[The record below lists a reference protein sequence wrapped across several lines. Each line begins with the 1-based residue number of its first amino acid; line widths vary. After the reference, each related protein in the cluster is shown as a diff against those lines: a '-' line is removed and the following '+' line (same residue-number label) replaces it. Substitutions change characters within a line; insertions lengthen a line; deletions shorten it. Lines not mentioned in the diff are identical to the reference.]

1 MGKNKTRDGAKISYI
16 VRVAREI
23 GATLRD
29 GTNHLVI
36 LNYAGLRPCPVATS
50 TDARRM
56 IAPWLAQARGC
67 SNTEAYEAIRNGNW

>member
-16 VRVAREI
+16 VRIAREI

-29 GTNHLVI
+29 GTNHATI
-36 LNYAGLRPCPVATS
+36 LKYPGLRTCPVASS

-56 IAPWLAQARGC
+56 VAPWLAQARGC
-67 SNTEAYEAIRNGNW
+67 SNTEAYTAIRAGSW